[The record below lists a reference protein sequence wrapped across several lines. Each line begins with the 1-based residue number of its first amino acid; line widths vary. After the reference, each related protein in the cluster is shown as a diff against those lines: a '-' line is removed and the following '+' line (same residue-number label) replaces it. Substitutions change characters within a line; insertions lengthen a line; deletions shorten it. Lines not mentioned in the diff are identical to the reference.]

1 VKFEVVCFG
10 EKAEGRVVWE
20 THFIVSVRPSVYV
33 VTPTLRSVYA
43 LAPGKFNIVLMVVRP
58 TIVKIA
64 SALGSVAD
72 PEDVEMEV
80 LRV

>member
-1 VKFEVVCFG
+1 
-10 EKAEGRVVWE
+10 
-20 THFIVSVRPSVYV
+20 
-33 VTPTLRSVYA
+33 
-43 LAPGKFNIVLMVVRP
+43 VLMVVRP